1 MFVVRSG
8 RTVIV
13 HAPAKLNLHLE
24 ILARRDDGYHEL
36 ETLMTTAQVF
46 DTVEFTS
53 DQGAIA
59 IPGEIHVECQ
69 WALGRLARLTS
80 SNSAE
85 PLPPARENIVY
96 RAILALRDKAGLVC
110 GARIKVIKRIPT
122 CAGLGGA
129 SSDGAAAL
137 LAANEAWNLGWSVD
151 RLAEMGLR
159 AGVVLRMV
167 KPGQPC
173 ILAID
178 NHRLS
183 FRCDEAAAILVEVLG
198 VVAT

>member
-1 MFVVRSG
+1 MHQVV
-8 RTVIV
+8 
-13 HAPAKLNLHLE
+13 PLE
-24 ILARRDDGYHEL
+24 MLVAGEEARVVEIDG
-36 ETLMTTAQVF
+36 Q
-46 DTVEFTS
+46 
-53 DQGAIA
+53 
-59 IPGEIHVECQ
+59 
-69 WALGRLARLTS
+69 
-80 SNSAE
+80 SAF
-85 PLPPARENIVY
+85 
-96 RAILALRDKAGLVC
+96 
-110 GARIKVIKRIPT
+110 
-122 CAGLGGA
+122 
-129 SSDGAAAL
+129 
-137 LAANEAWNLGWSVD
+137 VD